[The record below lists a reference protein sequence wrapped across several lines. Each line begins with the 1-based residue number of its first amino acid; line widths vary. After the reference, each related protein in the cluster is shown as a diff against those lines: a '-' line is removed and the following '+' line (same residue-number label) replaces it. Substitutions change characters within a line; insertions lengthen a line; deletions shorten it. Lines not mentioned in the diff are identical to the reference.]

1 MGIFCRFKGKKE
13 ENEEDNMTYPYL
25 LRKKNALIT
34 LTKGRRRSK
43 IQTFDLNRNQT
54 D

>member
-13 ENEEDNMTYPYL
+13 ETEGDNMTYPYL
-25 LRKKNALIT
+25 LKKKNVLIT